1 MLTAKQRLI
10 AFICFCSLIVVLS
23 FGGSFRWGAIGSV
36 LLPIPLLI
44 VGWFFRRMFIP
55 VMSGQTRVQLA
66 TLALLGSTSFLYFI
80 PATLLDKILNVVFQL
95 LHLPQESLW
104 YSLFAQSVTCV
115 TIVILNA
122 IWQSRNVTPTI
133 ESQSESL
140 ANAEFDK
147 NLKRYCNSLI
157 STLDRYDNEVNWSDR
172 ELTPLEAE
180 VETERN
186 SRLRPKIVKDLVAA
200 IQRDRISSV
209 FIVLGDPGSGK
220 SVSLRRL
227 VRTLC
232 KQAHKTG
239 VVPVYVNLREYPS
252 QRQVTTNLLWEFAKE
267 KAYQQTGRDGRN
279 FLDTSYEQL
288 RRNGRLF
295 FIIDSFDELPSVL
308 DSDDRSDSHRRISTE
323 FDRFF
328 TQEIQSCR
336 AVLASRHFRSPV
348 GIKGTRLVLRPFR
361 ESQIRSAM
369 KTWLSGRGIDT
380 EKYIRRLFREKP
392 QLVPLLRN
400 PFTAELIAEY
410 TYINGGEQLPNTLFE
425 VFDTYINNR
434 LETDKAVLKELNLVP
449 QQVRNAAAL
458 IAKSMYQ
465 SDNYGLEAEINWII
479 FQLENSFDQQQA
491 KSIIK
496 ALN

>member
-1 MLTAKQRLI
+1 MLPAKQRLI
-10 AFICFCSLIVVLS
+10 AFICFCLS
-23 FGGSFRWGAIGSV
+23 ILVSSYGGTLKSGILGGILA
-36 LLPIPLLI
+36 PIPLLI
-44 VGWFFRRMFIP
+44 VGWFLRRMFVP

-66 TLALLGSTSFLYFI
+66 TLTFLGTTSFLYFI
-80 PATLLDKILNVVFQL
+80 PATLLDKVLNIVFQV
-95 LHLPQESLW
+95 LHLPQEPLW
-104 YSLFAQSVTCV
+104 YSLFAQSITCA
-115 TIVILNA
+115 TIIILNV
-122 IWQSRNVTPTI
+122 IWHSRNVTPAI

-147 NLKRYCNSLI
+147 SLKLYCNALVAE
-157 STLDRYDNEVNWSDR
+157 LDRYDEDVNWSNR

-220 SVSLRRL
+220 SVSLRCL
-227 VRTLC
+227 VRILC
-232 KQAHKTG
+232 EQAQKTG

-252 QRQVTTNLLWEFAKE
+252 QREITTNLLWKFAKE
-267 KAYQQTGRDGRN
+267 KAYQQTRRNGRN
-279 FLDTSYEQL
+279 FLDTSYEELCQ
-288 RRNGRLF
+288 NGRLF

-308 DSDDRSDSHRRISTE
+308 DSDDRSDSHRRISAE

-336 AVLASRHFRSPV
+336 AVLASRHFRAPV
-348 GIKGTRLVLRPFR
+348 GVKGARLVLRPFR

-369 KTWLSGRGIDT
+369 KTWLLGRGVDT

-400 PFTAELIAEY
+400 LFTAELIAEY
-410 TYINGGEQLPNTLFE
+410 TRINGGEQLPNTLFE
-425 VFDTYINNR
+425 VFDTYI
-434 LETDKAVLKELNLVP
+434 
-449 QQVRNAAAL
+449 
-458 IAKSMYQ
+458 M
-465 SDNYGLEAEINWII
+465 G
-479 FQLENSFDQQQA
+479 
-491 KSIIK
+491 
-496 ALN
+496 